1 MLNLVAEGTIDF
13 KPTSFWSLTD
23 NASDLVPSS
32 ENAFPRASPSQA
44 PRSFTA
50 LLKSDSDCPNSD
62 KKKKN
67 TGNHITR
74 TDSIIMTLKDI

>member
-62 KKKKN
+62 KKKK
-67 TGNHITR
+67 TQAITSQEL
-74 TDSIIMTLKDI
+74 TAS